1 MNAVERLRARIEK
14 IVGGHGFVTISV
26 GDAREILA
34 LCDGGE
40 MLDRIEAVGGKIKV
54 TLPAAGGNA

>member
-1 MNAVERLRARIEK
+1 MTAVERLRQRIDA

-34 LCDGGE
+34 AA
-40 MLDRIEAVGGKIKV
+40 EA
-54 TLPAAGGNA
+54 A